1 MDKQV
6 IRNKLRH
13 SMFVRIIMAPFIT
26 VQRKIR
32 KKFFQL
38 SEDASYVR
46 KFKNKHIGER
56 CFIIGNGP
64 SLRANDLESLKKEVC
79 FGTNR
84 IYYIFDRTKWRPDYY
99 VSIDNDVLSKE
110 ISEIKKQDIEN
121 KFINICA
128 KKYGRGENDNIHYIY
143 VDGKFYIRRIN
154 IKQEKFS
161 ENPSLCLSETCSATC
176 TCIELAVYM
185 GFKEIYLIGMDHR
198 YAQMVTNDG
207 KKHNDSSIQTYFQ
220 GMKNGD
226 RIAIAYIDNVT
237 ASYEICNEYA
247 KQHGIKIYNA
257 TRGGYLEVFERVN
270 LDDIIRKVDIKEN
283 DKI

>member
-1 MDKQV
+1 MDTQV

-13 SMFVRIIMAPFIT
+13 NICIRTIMLPFVSL
-26 VQRKIR
+26 QRSVR
-32 KKFFQL
+32 KKLFGL
-38 SEDASYVR
+38 SKDAKCIQKY
-46 KFKNKHIGER
+46 KNKHMGER

-64 SLRANDLESLKKEVC
+64 SLTAQDLNMLKNEIC

-84 IYYIFDRTKWRPDYY
+84 IYYIFDQTEWRPTYY

-110 ISEIKKQDIEN
+110 ISVIKKQNIKN
-121 KFINICA
+121 KFINISA
-128 KKYGRGENDNIHYIY
+128 KKYGRDPDDNIHYIY
-143 VDGKFYIRRIN
+143 IHGKFYI
-154 IKQEKFS
+154 KQEQFS
-161 ENPSLCLSETCSATC
+161 EDPSQFLSETCSATC

-207 KKHNDSSIQTYFQ
+207 KKIHDSSIQTYFT

-237 ASYEICNEYA
+237 ASYEVCNEYA
-247 KQHGIKIYNA
+247 QKHGIKIYNA
-257 TRGGYLEVFERVN
+257 TRGGYLEVFERID
-270 LDDIIRKVDIKEN
+270 LDAVI
-283 DKI
+283 

>member
-13 SMFVRIIMAPFIT
+13 NVGVRIVMLPMVSI
-26 VQRKIR
+26 QRIIRR
-32 KKFFQL
+32 KKYGL
-38 SEDASYVR
+38 SEDAKYIR
-46 KFKNKHIGER
+46 KLKNKHAGER

-64 SLRANDLESLKKEVC
+64 SLTAHDLDMLKDEVC

-84 IYYIFDRTKWRPDYY
+84 IYYIFDRTEWRPTYY

-110 ISEIKKQDIEN
+110 ISVLKKQDIKN
-121 KFINICA
+121 KFINVSA
-128 KKYGRGENDNIHYIY
+128 KKYGRNPSDNIHYIY
-143 VDGKFYIRRIN
+143 VHGRFYIKRIN
-154 IKQEKFS
+154 IKQDCFS
-161 ENPSLCLSETCSATC
+161 EDPSQYLSETCSATC

-198 YAQMVTNDG
+198 YAQMVTRDG
-207 KKHNDSSIQTYFQ
+207 KKHNDSSIQTYFE

-247 KQHGIKIYNA
+247 KKHGITVYNA
-257 TRGGYLEVFERVN
+257 TRGGYLEVFERVD
-270 LDDIIRKVDIKEN
+270 LDAVIREMDSDT
-283 DKI
+283 DKKI